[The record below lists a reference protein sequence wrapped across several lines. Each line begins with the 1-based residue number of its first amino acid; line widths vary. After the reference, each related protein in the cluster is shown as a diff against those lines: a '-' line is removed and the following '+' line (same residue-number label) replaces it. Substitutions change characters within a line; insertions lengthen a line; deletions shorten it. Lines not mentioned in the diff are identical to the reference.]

1 MEALG
6 GILGQSSFVVFLWA
20 VVGLFSPQRAKLSGR
35 AQAVGLWVVS
45 VIMFAVGTSLLPE
58 DPPTSAGRPAQ
69 TSTEQLASKALIEP
83 IDAKGEVPEGGA
95 PVVSPEHP
103 SAVVDAPSESAN
115 PEPAQLTSAWEN
127 SPGLREWVTEW
138 GRLLG
143 VYQSNLRFSEE
154 RLQRMLS
161 DVAAADNP
169 EEVTE
174 AVDSWGCG
182 AWGYLKFAQ
191 RAYLDGGW
199 WLDQIPVGVDP
210 VSFEQRFRVNRLQFA
225 ETGET
230 LTAKLDDVTR
240 QLAEVPGVEC
250 PDVWGA
256 WMNPEQRKEQR
267 KAKLQRFFDDDEFRD
282 WLERDGDGE
291 GELEAFRQK
300 FYAEFGEFP
309 K

>member
-6 GILGQSSFVVFLWA
+6 GILGLSSFVVFLWA

-45 VIMFAVGTSLLPE
+45 VIMFAVGTSPLPE

-103 SAVVDAPSESAN
+103 SAVVDAPSESTNPEPAN
-115 PEPAQLTSAWEN
+115 PEPAELASAWEN

-143 VYQSNLRFSEE
+143 VYQSHLRFGDESS
-154 RLQRMLS
+154 QRMLS

-174 AVDSWGCG
+174 AVDEWGCS
-182 AWGYLKFAQ
+182 AWNYLKYAQ

-225 ETGET
+225 ENGET
-230 LTAKLDDVTR
+230 LTAKLADVTR

-250 PDVWGA
+250 TDIWGD

-267 KAKLQRFFDDDEFRD
+267 KAKRQRFFDEFRD
-282 WLERDGDGE
+282 WLERDG
-291 GELEAFRQK
+291 ELEAFRQE
-300 FYAEFGEFP
+300 FYEEFGEFP

>member
-6 GILGQSSFVVFLWA
+6 GILGLSSFVVFLWA

-58 DPPTSAGRPAQ
+58 DPPTSTGRPAQ
-69 TSTEQLASKALIEP
+69 TRTEQLASKALIEP

-95 PVVSPEHP
+95 PVVSPDYP
-103 SAVVDAPSESAN
+103 SAVVDAPSESTNPEPTN
-115 PEPAQLTSAWEN
+115 PEPAELASAWEN

-143 VYQSNLRFSEE
+143 VYQSNLRFSDES
-154 RLQRMLS
+154 LQRMLR

-174 AVDSWGCG
+174 AADFWSCS
-182 AWGYLKFAQ
+182 AFDYLKQAR

-210 VSFEQRFRVNRLQFA
+210 VSFEQRFQVDRLQFA
-225 ETGET
+225 ENGET
-230 LTAKLDDVTR
+230 LTAKIDDVTR
-240 QLAEVPGVEC
+240 QLADVSVEC
-250 PDVWGA
+250 TDIWGA
-256 WMNPEQRKEQR
+256 WMDPEQRKEQR
-267 KAKLQRFFDDDEFRD
+267 KAERQQYFDEFRD
-282 WLERDGDGE
+282 WLERDG
-291 GELEAFRQK
+291 ELEAFRQE
-300 FYAEFGEFP
+300 FYEEFGEFP